1 MRILIAD
8 DHHFI
13 RKGIRET
20 LTEAFGLLEIDEASD
35 GEEASKL
42 LASRSYD
49 LAIVDIAMPGK
60 GGLELIKDALALR
73 PSLRFLVMSVYSER
87 EFAERAYRSGAMG
100 YLTKASDPA
109 EFIEAVRRILGGRS
123 YVSPEYSE
131 LLVRG
136 LGQGQ
141 EASVSLSDR
150 ELAVL
155 SLFSSGASLTEIG
168 RKLHLSVKT
177 VSSYKTRT
185 MEKLGLTKNAELIA
199 YALSNDLA
207 LPPSL

>member
-87 EFAERAYRSGAMG
+87 EFA
-100 YLTKASDPA
+100 
-109 EFIEAVRRILGGRS
+109 
-123 YVSPEYSE
+123 
-131 LLVRG
+131 
-136 LGQGQ
+136 
-141 EASVSLSDR
+141 
-150 ELAVL
+150 
-155 SLFSSGASLTEIG
+155 
-168 RKLHLSVKT
+168 
-177 VSSYKTRT
+177 
-185 MEKLGLTKNAELIA
+185 
-199 YALSNDLA
+199 
-207 LPPSL
+207 